1 MKIFKFTLLLT
12 LLSLY
17 SCTTISDQDLV
28 YLNGYWEIE
37 QVESHGEIF
46 NPRGGNVLVDL
57 YILDSMKG
65 IRKKLAPSFGANY
78 SSSEDQFNFVIEII
92 DEAYYI
98 VYEDA
103 LKPWKEKIKSIN
115 EESLELEHSDKV
127 YSYKRHKKISL

>member
-1 MKIFKFTLLLT
+1 MNIFKFTLLLT

-17 SCTTISDQDLV
+17 SCTTISDQDLE

-37 QVESHGEIF
+37 QVEARGEIF
-46 NPRGGNVLVDL
+46 NPRGGNILVDL
-57 YILDSMKG
+57 YVLDSMKG

-78 SSSEDQFNFVIEII
+78 SSSEDQFNFVIERI